1 MLTVY
6 RQLLR
11 LYPAA
16 HRQQFGEEMLKVFVE
31 LRAGIAQKRFFTR
44 AMFCLREILGLIGGA
59 CGEHMRCLLGPDSEL
74 PLTTFPLRTRSFLM
88 RNGFR
93 FPKTTAVL
101 MTLILCGVVLAIKRG
116 EEIAISLSHVNP
128 AIVPIQPAHS
138 TMLTGLA
145 FFSIFFYSAGLV
157 GWAILFAL
165 RRSGVH
171 RLAQMSGEQK

>member
-11 LYPAA
+11 LYPKAY
-16 HRQQFGEEMLKVFVE
+16 RQQFADEMLAVFVDA
-31 LRAGIAQKRFFTR
+31 RADIAKKDFFAQTI
-44 AMFCLREILGLIGGA
+44 FVICEILGLIGGV
-59 CGEHMRCLLGPDSEL
+59 CGEHLRGLLGPDSGFQL
-74 PLTTFPLRTRSFLM
+74 PTRSFIM

-101 MTLILCGVVLAIKRG
+101 MALILCGVVLAIKRG
-116 EEIAISLSHVNP
+116 EEIAMSLPHVNSP
-128 AIVPIQPAHS
+128 IVPIQPVHS
-138 TMLTGLA
+138 TMLPGIA
-145 FFSIFFYSAGLV
+145 FFSILFYSAGLV

-171 RLAQMSGEQK
+171 RLAQMWGDQK

>member
-16 HRQQFGEEMLKVFVE
+16 HRQQFGEEMLAVFVDV
-31 LRAGIAQKRFFTR
+31 RADIEKKKFFAQTAFVV
-44 AMFCLREILGLIGGA
+44 REILGLVAGA
-59 CGEHMRCLLGPDSEL
+59 CGEHMRCMLGPDSG
-74 PLTTFPLRTRSFLM
+74 FPLSTRSFAM

-101 MTLILCGVVLAIKRG
+101 MILILCGVVIAIKRG
-116 EEIAISLSHVNP
+116 EDIAMSLSHVNP
-128 AIVPIQPAHS
+128 SIVPVQPAHS

>member
-16 HRQQFGEEMLKVFVE
+16 HRQQFGEEMLAVFVDV
-31 LRAGIAQKRFFTR
+31 RADMARKTFFAQTIFV
-44 AMFCLREILGLIGGA
+44 MREILGLVGGA
-59 CGEHMRCLLGPDSEL
+59 CGEHLRGLVGPDSR
-74 PLTTFPLRTRSFLM
+74 FPLPTRSFMM

-101 MTLILCGVVLAIKRG
+101 MTLILGGVVLAIKRG
-116 EEIAISLSHVNP
+116 EEIAMSLPHVNP
-128 AIVPIQPAHS
+128 SIVPIQPAHS

-171 RLAQMSGEQK
+171 RLAQMSGGEK

>member
-1 MLTVY
+1 MLKVY

-11 LYPAA
+11 LYPPAY
-16 HRQQFGEEMLKVFVE
+16 RQEFAEETLAVFVDVRTDAAKKNF
-31 LRAGIAQKRFFTR
+31 LARTTFF
-44 AMFCLREILGLIGGA
+44 MREILGLISGA
-59 CGEHMRCLLGPDSEL
+59 CGEHMRRLLGPDSGL
-74 PLTTFPLRTRSFLM
+74 PLPTRSFVM

-101 MTLILCGVVLAIKRG
+101 MTLILCGVVIAIKRG

-145 FFSIFFYSAGLV
+145 FFWIFFYSVGFV
-157 GWAILFAL
+157 GWVILFAL

-171 RLAQMSGEQK
+171 RLDQISGEQK